1 MSSTTKSAVLASS
14 QNSTYTNPILPGW
27 HSDPSCVF
35 VAEENNTFFC
45 TTSSFLAF
53 PGIPIY
59 ASQDLVHWKLVSNA
73 FTRPEQVPEIANST
87 SQTQQDGL
95 WASTIR
101 YRKGKFYLVT
111 SYASTFPAFKVVSG
125 FLFTST
131 NIYSDDSWSDPI
143 RFAIGDI
150 DPDLFWDDDGTTYI
164 SRAGIV
170 QQTIDLETGS
180 LGPET
185 KIWAGTGGATPEG
198 PHIYKKDGWY
208 YLMISEGGTELNH
221 RVTIARSRNVTGP
234 YEGYSG
240 NPILTNSNT
249 TEYFQ
254 TVGHADLFQDGNG
267 NWWGSALATRSG
279 PAWRV
284 YPMGRETVLFAVT
297 WEKGEWPILEPVQG
311 RMTGWKLPQPSKFE
325 GIPGNGAY
333 VDAPDHVTI
342 APGTSIPRHFLYW
355 RPPKEGSF
363 IVSPPEYPYSLRLLP
378 SSRNITGTGVPGV
391 DVNETAITLITRRQ
405 SHTYFTFS
413 VDISF
418 VPTEEGEEA
427 GVTIFLTQDQHIDL
441 GIVLLSSSGKLVPH
455 VRFQTTLLND
465 LNTPATQNVTVPE
478 TIVKPLPSAS
488 SKETRARLQIQAK
501 NDTHYLLSATV
512 PEFDQF
518 DFSQTAEAVLI
529 SGGTGRFTGNDIFLY
544 GNSLR

>member
-1 MSSTTKSAVLASS
+1 
-14 QNSTYTNPILPGW
+14 
-27 HSDPSCVF
+27 
-35 VAEENNTFFC
+35 
-45 TTSSFLAF
+45 
-53 PGIPIY
+53 
-59 ASQDLVHWKLVSNA
+59 
-73 FTRPEQVPEIANST
+73 
-87 SQTQQDGL
+87 
-95 WASTIR
+95 
-101 YRKGKFYLVT
+101 
-111 SYASTFPAFKVVSG
+111 
-125 FLFTST
+125 
-131 NIYSDDSWSDPI
+131 
-143 RFAIGDI
+143 
-150 DPDLFWDDDGTTYI
+150 
-164 SRAGIV
+164 
-170 QQTIDLETGS
+170 
-180 LGPET
+180 LG
-185 KIWAGTGGATPEG
+185 
-198 PHIYKKDGWY
+198 
-208 YLMISEGGTELNH
+208 
-221 RVTIARSRNVTGP
+221 
-234 YEGYSG
+234 
-240 NPILTNSNT
+240 
-249 TEYFQ
+249 
-254 TVGHADLFQDGNG
+254 
-267 NWWGSALATRSG
+267 
-279 PAWRV
+279 
-284 YPMGRETVLFAVT
+284 
-297 WEKGEWPILEPVQG
+297 
-311 RMTGWKLPQPSKFE
+311 
-325 GIPGNGAY
+325 
-333 VDAPDHVTI
+333 
-342 APGTSIPRHFLYW
+342 
-355 RPPKEGSF
+355 PPKEGSF

-378 SSRNITGTGVPGV
+378 SSRNITGTVVPGV